1 MTVEKRRQL
10 PQMNKDKIA
19 HYRIVRKLGAGGM
32 GLVYEAEDTKL
43 GRRVALKFLKE
54 STGHDP
60 GAMERFLREA
70 RAASALNHPSICIVH
85 AIEECDGRTF
95 IAMELLEGESLDKA
109 LARGTMPISHCVEVC
124 IEIADALDAAHK
136 KGIVH
141 RDIKPGNIFLTSRGT
156 TKILDFGL
164 AKLMEVEGGPS
175 EDTLA
180 DSETVFQTSV
190 GTTVG
195 TVVYMSPEQARGEA
209 LDARTDLF
217 SLGSV
222 MYGMVTGRHPFGGS
236 TSAVIFANILHAA
249 PVSPVHFN
257 SDIPPELERII
268 NKLLEK
274 DREMRYQVAAELR
287 ADLKRLLRELE
298 PGRPS
303 SDSSVAASRA
313 TVSTAQA
320 AAKSSGSTHKPIST
334 TVLVEAA
341 NQNKLGT
348 GVILAV
354 VAVLAAAAAYGAY
367 TFVQKGKHV
376 PFEKFTIENISN
388 NGHISQAAIS
398 PDGKYLLQALEEK
411 GMQSLWLHHIPT
423 ETNKEVVEPA
433 AARYESLRFSP
444 DGNYI
449 YFLRRDEAEESM
461 SVLYRAS
468 VLGGT
473 PKVLVKDVD
482 SPITFSPDG
491 THFAFLRQ
499 MHDSP
504 KWDLILAKNDGT
516 IERPIFSGQELK
528 SDSYVPAWSPDGKI
542 ILIPIVQPTSDAIGG
557 FSAVNATDGKAQTV
571 AASAEHIF
579 YVPTWLPDGSGLIVN
594 SSQLGSSG
602 HLQTH
607 LGFVNYPGGE
617 FRELTADT
625 NNYGEQTISKDGK
638 TLAAIQSRL
647 RFDLGVA
654 PAADPDKLAVIQLE
668 SRLPIW
674 RWDWTTDGKLVLP
687 QSGEIKFV
695 SLNGPEKIL
704 FSDNKHIADQVSAC
718 GDGRY
723 LVFRQLARTSAAS
736 SNLWRMN
743 IDASDQ
749 RQLTSGLSDH
759 TPACSKDG
767 RWVYYVDN
775 NDNHY
780 LKRVSIDGGRP
791 ETIVNFSL
799 GYYAL
804 SPDGKQVASLEVRE
818 LDHKMML
825 RLDSTEAHHMVY
837 HDMDQR
843 ALEEGLAFSPD
854 GKAVVYLVREKG
866 ADNLWAQPLDG
877 SAAKPLTHF
886 TADKI
891 FRFNYSPD
899 GSQIAIERG
908 ESESDVV
915 LLKDT
920 SK

>member
-1 MTVEKRRQL
+1 
-10 PQMNKDKIA
+10 MNKDKIA

-70 RAASALNHPSICIVH
+70 RSASALNHPSICIVH

-222 MYGMVTGRHPFGGS
+222 MYGMVTGRHPFHGS
-236 TSAVIFANILHAA
+236 TSAVIFGNILHAA
-249 PVSPVHFN
+249 PVSPAHFN

-298 PGRPS
+298 PGRPP
-303 SDSSVAASRA
+303 SDSSVTASRA
-313 TVSTAQA
+313 TISAAQA
-320 AAKSSGSTHKPIST
+320 AAKSSGSTHKPISS

-354 VAVLAAAAAYGAY
+354 VAVLAAAAAYGGY
-367 TFVQKGKHV
+367 TFVQKGKHL
-376 PFEKFTIENISN
+376 PFEKFTIENVSN

-491 THFAFLRQ
+491 AHFAFLRQ

-504 KWDLILAKNDGT
+504 KWDLLLAKNDGT

-557 FSAVNATDGKAQTV
+557 FSAVNAADGKEHTV
-571 AASAEHIF
+571 AASADHIF

-594 SSQLGSSG
+594 SSQLGSG

-654 PAADPDKLAVIQLE
+654 PAADPDKLTLVPLG

-695 SLNGPEKIL
+695 SPNGAEKTI

-743 IDASDQ
+743 MDGSDQ
-749 RQLTSGLSDH
+749 RQLTSGLSEH

-775 NDNHY
+775 NDNRY
-780 LKRVSIDGGRP
+780 LKRVSIDGGSP
-791 ETIVNFSL
+791 ATVVNFSL

-818 LDHKMML
+818 LDHKLML
-825 RLDSTEAHHMVY
+825 RLDSTEAHHMAY

-854 GKAVVYLVREKG
+854 GKAVVYVVREKG
-866 ADNLWAQPLDG
+866 VDNLWAQSLDG

-886 TADKI
+886 AADKI
-891 FRFNYSPD
+891 FRFNFSPD

>member
-1 MTVEKRRQL
+1 MAAGKRRQL

-54 STGHDP
+54 SAVHDA

-70 RAASALNHPSICIVH
+70 RSASALNHPSICTVH

-95 IAMELLEGESLDKA
+95 IAMELLEGESLDKV
-109 LARGTMPISHCVEVC
+109 LNRGTMPISHCVEVC

-136 KGIVH
+136 KGIIH
-141 RDIKPGNIFLTSRGT
+141 RDIKPGNIFLTGRGT

-222 MYGMVTGRHPFGGS
+222 MYGMVTGRHPFQGS

-298 PGRPS
+298 PGRPP
-303 SDSSVAASRA
+303 SDPSVTASRA
-313 TVSTAQA
+313 SLSAAHA
-320 AAKSSGSTHKPIST
+320 AAKSSGSTHKPISS

-367 TFVQKGKHV
+367 TFVQKGKHL

-491 THFAFLRQ
+491 AHFAFLRQ

-504 KWDLILAKNDGT
+504 KWDLLLAKNDGT
-516 IERPIFSGQELK
+516 IERPIFSGQDLK

-557 FSAVNATDGKAQTV
+557 FSAVNAADGKEHTV
-571 AASAEHIF
+571 AASTDHIF

-594 SSQLGSSG
+594 SSQLGSG

-607 LGFVNYPGGE
+607 LGFVNYPSGE

-647 RFDLGVA
+647 RFELGVA
-654 PAADPDKLAVIQLE
+654 PATDPDKLTVVPLG

-674 RWDWTTDGKLVLP
+674 HWDWTTDGKLVLP

-695 SLNGPEKIL
+695 SLNGAEKTV

-743 IDASDQ
+743 MDGSDQ

-759 TPACSKDG
+759 TPTCSKDG

-775 NDNHY
+775 NDNRY
-780 LKRVSIDGGRP
+780 LKRVSIDGGSP

-818 LDHKMML
+818 LDHKLML

-854 GKAVVYLVREKG
+854 GKAVVYHVREKG
-866 ADNLWAQPLDG
+866 VDNLWAQSLDG
-877 SAAKPLTHF
+877 SASKPLTHF

-891 FRFNYSPD
+891 FRFNFSPD

>member
-1 MTVEKRRQL
+1 MDQ
-10 PQMNKDKIA
+10 DKIA
-19 HYRIVRKLGAGGM
+19 HYRIIRRLGAGGM

-60 GAMERFLREA
+60 GAIERFLREA
-70 RAASALNHPSICIVH
+70 RSASALNHPGICTVH
-85 AIEECDGRTF
+85 AIEEFDGRSF
-95 IAMELLEGESLDKA
+95 IAMELLEGESLDKV
-109 LARGTMPISHCVEVC
+109 LNRGTIPISHCVEVC

-164 AKLMEVEGGPS
+164 AKLMEVEGGAS
-175 EDTLA
+175 EDTVA

-222 MYGMVTGRHPFGGS
+222 MYGMVTGRHPFQGS

-257 SDIPPELERII
+257 SDIPAELERII

-303 SDSSVAASRA
+303 SDPSVTASRA
-313 TVSTAQA
+313 SVSATHA
-320 AAKSSGSTHKPIST
+320 AAKSSGSIHRPSS

-367 TFVQKGKHV
+367 TFVEKGKHV

-398 PDGKYLLQALEEK
+398 PDGKYLLQALDEN
-411 GMQSLWLHHIPT
+411 GLQSLWLRHIPT
-423 ETNKEVVEPA
+423 QTNKEVVEPA
-433 AARYESLRFSP
+433 ATLYEGLTFSP

-449 YFLRRDEAEESM
+449 YFVRREEAEESI

-468 VLGGT
+468 VLGGE
-473 PKVLVKDVD
+473 PKVLIRDVD

-491 THFAFLRQ
+491 AHFAFLRQ
-499 MHDSP
+499 LHDSP
-504 KWDLILAKNDGT
+504 KWDLLLAKSDGA
-516 IERPIFSGQELK
+516 IERPIFTGRLLK
-528 SDSYVPAWSPDGKI
+528 SDSYVPAWSPDGKT
-542 ILIPIVQPTSDAIGG
+542 ILIPIVQPSRDAIGG
-557 FSAVNATDGKAQTV
+557 FSAVDATTGNEQVLAD
-571 AASAEHIF
+571 ASEHIY

-594 SSQLGSSG
+594 SSQLDSG
-602 HLQTH
+602 HRQIQ
-607 LGFVNYPGGE
+607 LGFLPSPSGE
-617 FRELTADT
+617 YRPMTADT
-625 NNYGEQTISKDGK
+625 NNYGAQTISKDGK

-647 RFDLGVA
+647 RFEFGVA
-654 PAADPDKLAVIQLE
+654 PAAEPDKLAAVPLDSQL
-668 SRLPIW
+668 PVW
-674 RWDWTTDGKLVLP
+674 RWDWTADGKLVLP
-687 QSGEIKFV
+687 QSGDIKIV
-695 SLNGPEKIL
+695 SPAGGERVVL
-704 FSDNKHIADQVSAC
+704 SDSKHIPDQVAIC

-723 LVFRQLARTSAAS
+723 LVFRQLARTTAS
-736 SNLWRMN
+736 SANLWRAN
-743 IDASDQ
+743 LDGSDQ
-749 RQLTSGLSDH
+749 RQLTSGFSEQA
-759 TPACSKDG
+759 PSCPKSG
-767 RWVYYVDN
+767 PWVYYVDI
-775 NDNHY
+775 NDNGY
-780 LKRVSIDGGRP
+780 LKRVSLDGGSP
-791 ETIVNFSL
+791 ETVVNFSM
-799 GYYAL
+799 GFFAL
-804 SPDGKQVASLEVRE
+804 SPDGKNVASLEVRE
-818 LDHKMML
+818 LDHKLML
-825 RLDSTEAHHMVY
+825 RMDSTEAHRMVY
-837 HDMDQR
+837 HDIDQR
-843 ALEEGLAFSPD
+843 ALPDGLAFSPD
-854 GKAVVYLVREKG
+854 GKSVVYVVREKG
-866 ADNLWAQPLDG
+866 VDNLWSQPLDG
-877 SAAKPLTHF
+877 STSKHLTHF
-886 TADKI
+886 TKEKI
-891 FRFNYSPD
+891 IRFVFSPD
-899 GSQIAIERG
+899 GSQLAIERG
-908 ESESDVV
+908 EKEADVV
-915 LLKDT
+915 LLKDS

>member
-1 MTVEKRRQL
+1 MDQ
-10 PQMNKDKIA
+10 DKIA

-54 STGHDP
+54 SAGHDA
-60 GAMERFLREA
+60 GAIERFLREA
-70 RAASALNHPSICIVH
+70 RSASALNHPGICTVH

-95 IAMELLEGESLDKA
+95 IAMELLEGESLDKV
-109 LARGTMPISHCVEVC
+109 LARGTMPIAHCVEVC

-141 RDIKPGNIFLTSRGT
+141 RDIKPGNIFLTNRCA

-164 AKLMEVEGGPS
+164 AKLMELEGGPS

-222 MYGMVTGRHPFGGS
+222 MYGMVTGRHPFQGS

-249 PVSPVHFN
+249 PVSPVQFN
-257 SDIPPELERII
+257 SDISPELERII

-298 PGRPS
+298 PGRPP
-303 SDSSVAASRA
+303 SDSSVATSRA
-313 TVSTAQA
+313 SVSAAQA
-320 AAKSSGSTHKPIST
+320 AAKSSGSIHKPISS
-334 TVLVEAA
+334 TVLAEAA
-341 NQNKLGT
+341 SQNKLGT
-348 GVILAV
+348 GLIIAL

-449 YFLRRDEAEESM
+449 YFLRREEAEESM

-473 PKVLVKDVD
+473 PKMLVKDVD

-491 THFAFLRQ
+491 AHFAFLREL
-499 MHDSP
+499 HDTP

-607 LGFVNYPGGE
+607 LGFVNYPGGK

-654 PAADPDKLAVIQLE
+654 PAGDPDKLAVIQLG

-695 SLNGPEKIL
+695 SLNGPEKTV

-736 SNLWRMN
+736 SNVWRMN
-743 IDASDQ
+743 IDGSDQ

-759 TPACSKDG
+759 TPTCSKDG

-791 ETIVNFSL
+791 ETTVNFSV

-866 ADNLWAQPLDG
+866 VDNLWAQPLDG

>member
-1 MTVEKRRQL
+1 MDQ
-10 PQMNKDKIA
+10 DKIA

-54 STGHDP
+54 SAGHDA
-60 GAMERFLREA
+60 GAIERFLREA
-70 RAASALNHPSICIVH
+70 RSASALNHPGICTVH

-95 IAMELLEGESLDKA
+95 IAMELLEGESLDKV
-109 LARGTMPISHCVEVC
+109 LARGTMPIAHCVEVC

-141 RDIKPGNIFLTSRGT
+141 RDIKPGNIFLTNRCA

-164 AKLMEVEGGPS
+164 AKLMELEGGPS

-222 MYGMVTGRHPFGGS
+222 MYGMVTGRHPFQGS

-249 PVSPVHFN
+249 PVSPVQFN
-257 SDIPPELERII
+257 SDISPELERII

-298 PGRPS
+298 PGRPP
-303 SDSSVAASRA
+303 SDSSVATSRA
-313 TVSTAQA
+313 SVSAAQA
-320 AAKSSGSTHKPIST
+320 AAKSSGSIHKPISS
-334 TVLVEAA
+334 TVLAEAA
-341 NQNKLGT
+341 SQNKLGT
-348 GVILAV
+348 GLIIAL

-449 YFLRRDEAEESM
+449 YFLRREEAEESM

-491 THFAFLRQ
+491 AHFAFLREL
-499 MHDSP
+499 HDSP

-542 ILIPIVQPTSDAIGG
+542 ILIPIVQPTRDAIGG
-557 FSAVNATDGKAQTV
+557 FSAVNASDGKAETV

-654 PAADPDKLAVIQLE
+654 PAGDPDKLAVIQLG

-695 SLNGPEKIL
+695 SLNGPEKTL

-723 LVFRQLARTSAAS
+723 LVFRQLARTSASS

-743 IDASDQ
+743 IDGSDQ

-759 TPACSKDG
+759 TPTCSKDG

-791 ETIVNFSL
+791 ETTVNFSV

-843 ALEEGLAFSPD
+843 ALEEGLAFLPD

-866 ADNLWAQPLDG
+866 VDNLWAQPLDG